1 MTIPSLNGNWVD
13 LFLSI
18 ILLFYLWSGW
28 GRGFLLGI
36 LDLAGFVLS
45 FTGALKLYSFL
56 ANLLIS
62 NFSLTKG
69 IANAAG
75 FLLVGIGLELI
86 YSQILIII
94 MKKVYPRITTLVGD
108 KKKLNLINLLDKMLG
123 FIPAS
128 GEAIIFTAFILTLL
142 VTLPIRGAVKQ
153 DIISSKLG
161 GPLVSHT
168 QGIEG
173 QLNQIF
179 GEAVNET
186 LTFLTINP
194 SPTSEESI
202 DLGFIQKEGKLDEYA
217 EKTMLTL
224 MNIERQKQNL
234 PILVRSE
241 RLEFVARNHAKDM
254 FERGYFS
261 HYNPE
266 GLSPFD
272 RMDKEG
278 VKYTSAGENLALAPS
293 VVLAHQGLMNSP
305 GHRKN
310 ILSTDFYQVGI
321 GAVNGGIYGT
331 LFVQE
336 FTD

>member
-13 LFLSI
+13 LLIVI

-36 LDLAGFVLS
+36 LDLTGFILS
-45 FTGALKLYSFL
+45 FTGALKLYSSL
-56 ANLLIS
+56 ANILIS
-62 NFSLTKG
+62 SFSLTKG
-69 IANAAG
+69 ISNAAG
-75 FLLVGIGLELI
+75 FLLVGIGLEII
-86 YSQILIII
+86 YSQILIMI
-94 MKKVYPRITTLVGD
+94 MKKIYPQITILLGD
-108 KKKLNLINLLDKMLG
+108 KKKLNSIYFLDKLLG
-123 FIPAS
+123 FIPAA
-128 GEAIIFTAFILTLL
+128 GEGIIFTAFILTLL
-142 VTLPIRGAVKQ
+142 VTLPVRGAIKQ
-153 DIISSKLG
+153 HIISSKLG
-161 GPLVSHT
+161 EPLISRT

-194 SPTSEESI
+194 SPTSAESI
-202 DLGFIQKEGKLDEYA
+202 DLGFIQKQGKVDEYT

-224 MNIERQKQNL
+224 VNIERQKYNL

-241 RLEFVARNHAKDM
+241 KLEFVARNHAKDM

-266 GLSPFD
+266 SLSPFD

-278 VKYTSAGENLALAPS
+278 VKYISAGENLALAPS

-310 ILSTDFYQVGI
+310 ILSADFYQVGI